1 MKAEDLEDVE
11 MREHYDFS
19 QSVPS
24 PYAALAGEVHLVTLD
39 PDVQAVFKD
48 SEAVNEALR
57 VLMKAA
63 KSVPIFAKA
72 S

>member
-1 MKAEDLEDVE
+1 MEDVE

-19 QSVPS
+19 KSVPS
-24 PYAALAGEVHLVTLD
+24 PYAALAGEVHIVTLD

-48 SEAVNEALR
+48 SEAVNRALR
-57 VLMKAA
+57 VLMKTVAE
-63 KSVPIFAKA
+63 VQELAKA